1 MMNDKQIIIRRYT
14 IYIRTKNILTFSGF
28 IKSST
33 CPTISHIY
41 VIKHNSIYTLSTRY
55 LHTIYTLS
63 TVYLLT
69 IQAWSPVLQK
79 ANCCL
84 TQVYIMLRVIL
95 CLVTASARQI
105 SAAQEYGGLA
115 TSLSGKFSSCSKYFY
130 IHLYIF
136 QLKNIL
142 LFVLTECVPCNL
154 VTKRPGN
161 LLMMFDYIIYEKER
175 IYSKTWTMKYG

>member
-55 LHTIYTLS
+55 LHTIYSLSKHYLHDIYIYTLS

-69 IQAWSPVLQK
+69 IHAWSPVLQK

-84 TQVYIMLRVIL
+84 TQVQIMLRVIL

-130 IHLYIF
+130 IHF
-136 QLKNIL
+136 
-142 LFVLTECVPCNL
+142 
-154 VTKRPGN
+154 
-161 LLMMFDYIIYEKER
+161 IYFSVEEYFALCLNR
-175 IYSKTWTMKYG
+175 MCSL

>member
-84 TQVYIMLRVIL
+84 TQVQIMLSVIL

-130 IHLYIF
+130 IHFIYF
-136 QLKNIL
+136 
-142 LFVLTECVPCNL
+142 L
-154 VTKRPGN
+154 VEEYFALCLNRMCS
-161 LLMMFDYIIYEKER
+161 L
-175 IYSKTWTMKYG
+175 

>member
-1 MMNDKQIIIRRYT
+1 MMNDKQIIIQRYT
-14 IYIRTKNILTFSGF
+14 TYNIHSYYKYFDIFWVYLF
-28 IKSST
+28 IKPST

-55 LHTIYTLS
+55 LHIIYTLS

-84 TQVYIMLRVIL
+84 TQVQIMLSVIL

-115 TSLSGKFSSCSKYFY
+115 TSLSGKFRSWTKYYYSFY
-130 IHLYIF
+130 IFL
-136 QLKNIL
+136 
-142 LFVLTECVPCNL
+142 
-154 VTKRPGN
+154 
-161 LLMMFDYIIYEKER
+161 
-175 IYSKTWTMKYG
+175 S